1 MTDGSRKVSG
11 RAERPR
17 TGADSDHKVAAG
29 LAARADGDSPV
40 IWSANAQSRP
50 SPESP
55 WASDPQ
61 TATRAEGCRLAA
73 SPDTA
78 FAPALIRG
86 GRARARQ
93 VGRFAGRA
101 GGALVDQVLSSGT
114 QLLLIVLVARQ
125 ADPTTFGAVSVALLA
140 HGFLL
145 GMMRAA
151 IGEVILLRCR
161 AHPPAADREAR
172 RGLFLA
178 LLAAT
183 AAGVGYAGAAAL
195 IGGQVG
201 HFLLLMA
208 LAGPLVFAQDVLRY
222 VAYGAGRVHQAV
234 VADAVWFVI
243 QVAAS
248 AAVLA
253 AGDATPTRLILAWV
267 AGAGAGWL
275 ALAVPRRLRPR
286 PVAVR
291 RWWTEERARSGGFL
305 ADFLVS
311 NGMWQ
316 GSFLLLGALMSLE
329 ELGALRVAIVSVS
342 PLANLL
348 AGVRTLG
355 LAHLAG
361 LRTQPVRA
369 CRRAVQ
375 IALALGGAAAVYGAG
390 LVLLPD
396 RWGSELFG
404 ETWAEAAALVGIV
417 AAAEVIR
424 LPTFAAIDL
433 VKVLGAPVDLVRT
446 RVVGGV
452 GVIAGLLLG
461 AVVAGPRG
469 AAAGT
474 AVGYA
479 WNELIWWRRGHFLCS
494 RPAG

>member
-1 MTDGSRKVSG
+1 VT
-11 RAERPR
+11 
-17 TGADSDHKVAAG
+17 
-29 LAARADGDSPV
+29 
-40 IWSANAQSRP
+40 
-50 SPESP
+50 
-55 WASDPQ
+55 
-61 TATRAEGCRLAA
+61 
-73 SPDTA
+73 
-78 FAPALIRG
+78 
-86 GRARARQ
+86 Q
-93 VGRFAGRA
+93 VGHFAGRA
-101 GGALVDQVLSSGT
+101 GSALVDQVLSSGT

-125 ADPTTFGAVSVALLA
+125 ADATTFGAVSVALLA

-145 GMMRAA
+145 GVMRAA
-151 IGEVILLRCR
+151 IGEVVLLRCR
-161 AHPPAADREAR
+161 AHRPAAGFEAR

-178 LLAAT
+178 LVAAT
-183 AAGVGYAGAAAL
+183 AAALGYVGAAAV

-208 LAGPLVFAQDVLRY
+208 LAGPLVYAQDLLRY
-222 VAYGAGRVHQAV
+222 VAYGAGRVDQAV
-234 VADAVWFVI
+234 VVDAVWFVV

-248 AAVLA
+248 AVVIA

-267 AGAGAGWL
+267 LGAGAGWL
-275 ALAVPRRLRPR
+275 SLAVPRRLWPR
-286 PVAVR
+286 PTAVR
-291 RWWTEERARSGGFL
+291 RWWAEERARSGGFL
-305 ADFLVS
+305 ADFLVA

-316 GSFLLLGALMSLE
+316 CSFLLLGVLMSLE

-342 PLANLL
+342 PLANLV

-361 LRTQPVRA
+361 LRAHPVRA
-369 CRRAVQ
+369 CRRAAQ
-375 IALALGGAAAVYGAG
+375 IGLGLGTAATVYGAA

-404 ETWAEAAALVGIV
+404 DTWAEAAALVGIV
-417 AAAEVIR
+417 AVAEVIR

-446 RVVGGV
+446 RLTGGV

-469 AAAGT
+469 AAVGT

-479 WNELIWWRRGHFLCS
+479 WNELVWWRQGRSLS
-494 RPAG
+494 RAPA

>member
-1 MTDGSRKVSG
+1 VT
-11 RAERPR
+11 
-17 TGADSDHKVAAG
+17 
-29 LAARADGDSPV
+29 
-40 IWSANAQSRP
+40 
-50 SPESP
+50 
-55 WASDPQ
+55 
-61 TATRAEGCRLAA
+61 
-73 SPDTA
+73 
-78 FAPALIRG
+78 
-86 GRARARQ
+86 Q
-93 VGRFAGRA
+93 VGHYAGRA
-101 GGALVDQVLSSGT
+101 GSALVDQVLSSGT

-145 GMMRAA
+145 GVMRAA
-151 IGEVILLRCR
+151 IGEVVLLRCR
-161 AHPPAADREAR
+161 ADRPAAGFEAR

-178 LLAAT
+178 LVAAT
-183 AAGVGYAGAAAL
+183 AAALGYVGAAAV

-208 LAGPLVFAQDVLRY
+208 LAGPLVYAQDLLRY
-222 VAYGAGRVHQAV
+222 VVYGAGRVDQAV
-234 VADAVWFVI
+234 VVDAVWFVV

-248 AAVLA
+248 AVVLA

-267 AGAGAGWL
+267 LGAGAGWL
-275 ALAVPRRLRPR
+275 SLALPGRLWPR

-305 ADFLVS
+305 ADFLVT

-316 GSFLLLGALMSLE
+316 GSFLLLSALMPLE

-355 LAHLAG
+355 LAHLAD
-361 LRTQPVRA
+361 LRVHPVRA
-369 CRRAVQ
+369 YRRAAQ
-375 IALALGGAAAVYGAG
+375 IGLGLAGAAAIYGAG
-390 LVLLPD
+390 VVLLPED
-396 RWGSELFG
+396 WGSELFG

-417 AAAEVIR
+417 ALAEVIR

-446 RVVGGV
+446 RLTGGV

-461 AVVAGPRG
+461 GVVAGPRG
-469 AAAGT
+469 AAVGT

-479 WNELIWWRRGHFLCS
+479 WNELVWWRQGRSLS
-494 RPAG
+494 RASG